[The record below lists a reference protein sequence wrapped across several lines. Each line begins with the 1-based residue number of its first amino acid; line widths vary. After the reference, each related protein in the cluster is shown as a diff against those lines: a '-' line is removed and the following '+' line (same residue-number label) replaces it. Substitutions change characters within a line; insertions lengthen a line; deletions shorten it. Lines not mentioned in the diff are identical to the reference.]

1 MLYTITSQRWNLN
14 KLDSRSYNKVKY
26 LNWGLLTDDVL
37 EVLVMNQTQLATV
50 CRVTQQSVSNWKT
63 GVRSPGVFAR
73 NELRR
78 LAKDA
83 KLSIDDYKK
92 SRLSR
97 KTKNKSRDNNG
108 NELSM
113 PDDIFAFAIRLSNIS
128 KNRRNKIID
137 MAEFIITRGS

>member
-1 MLYTITSQRWNLN
+1 
-14 KLDSRSYNKVKY
+14 VKH
-26 LNWGLLTDDVL
+26 LNWGLLTDDIL

-50 CRVTQQSVSNWKT
+50 CQVTQQSVSNWKT

-92 SRLSR
+92 SRFSR
-97 KTKNKSRDNNG
+97 KTKDKSKG
-108 NELSM
+108 NDENEPSM
-113 PDDIFAFAIRLSNIS
+113 PDDIFAFALRLSNIS
-128 KNRRNKIID
+128 KNQRNKIID
-137 MAEFIITRGS
+137 MAEFIITRDS